1 MEYIYIY
8 ILTPEKPH
16 PTLSLLVK
24 PSFGGEMKQR
34 LMDDAFLPSFLTYLE
49 FVDGNPVKEEMDAWI
64 ASGKLLNADVHPS
77 FLNS

>member
-1 MEYIYIY
+1 
-8 ILTPEKPH
+8 
-16 PTLSLLVK
+16 
-24 PSFGGEMKQR
+24 MKQR